1 MKFKGAFACAA
12 EVAISVMLL
21 AEARAQAPAPSPG
34 EAGGQLQQMTVTGLS
49 DSPCRGRAAAC
60 AQL

>member
-1 MKFKGAFACAA
+1 MKFRGAFACAA

-21 AEARAQAPAPSPG
+21 AEARAQAPAPSPV
-34 EAGGQLQQMTVTGLS
+34 EAGGQLQQMTVTGYLI
-49 DSPCRGRAAAC
+49 PRGRGRAAAC